1 MRSSFAPRRPI
12 RTTPAYRRTGAVLIG
27 VLVCL
32 SIATAIAALTV
43 RHSLDARR
51 QGRVERQVRQT
62 QYLLDAGIRRAT
74 ERLRADESYV
84 GETWEP
90 TAALPRFGAAR
101 VEIRVAAGDA
111 EDAVGDDADDAAGGD
126 ITNDDEPGDGT
137 IAAAARQV
145 EIIARLGP
153 GESAAYPTQLSYRF
167 PFPTAQ
173 ATDTPS
179 AAE

>member
-1 MRSSFAPRRPI
+1 MRSSFAPRRPT
-12 RTTPAYRRTGAVLIG
+12 RTTLAYRRTGAVLVG

-43 RHSLDARR
+43 RQSLDARR
-51 QGRVERQVRQT
+51 QGRVERQLRQT

-74 ERLRADESYV
+74 ERLRADASYV

-90 TAALPRFGAAR
+90 TAALPRFGTAR

-111 EDAVGDDADDAAGGD
+111 DDAAGSD
-126 ITNDDEPGDGT
+126 ATNDDEPGDGT
-137 IAAAARQV
+137 VAAAARQV
-145 EIIARLGP
+145 EIVARLGP

-173 ATDTPS
+173 ATDTPF